1 MPKKPLKKIPKFKT
15 DEEAGRFWLEHDSAD
30 YIDWSKAKRV
40 QLPNLKASGHVVP
53 VAIPDEEYIR
63 LNNLA
68 IERKKSL
75 AETIR
80 HLLIRSMDELRANP
94 SSRL

>member
-1 MPKKPLKKIPKFKT
+1 MGKKPLKKIPKFKN

-40 QLPNLKASGHVVP
+40 ALPNLKLSGHIVP
-53 VAIPDEEYIR
+53 VAIPDDEYSR
-63 LNNLA
+63 LNELA
-68 IERKKSL
+68 AERKKSL

-80 HLLIRSMDELRANP
+80 QLLVRGMDELRADP
-94 SSRL
+94 SAHL

>member
-1 MPKKPLKKIPKFKT
+1 MPKKPLKKIPKFKN

-40 QLPNLKASGHVVP
+40 QLPNLKVSGHVVP
-53 VAIPDEEYIR
+53 VPIPDEEYSR
-63 LNNLA
+63 LNELA
-68 IERKKSL
+68 AERKKSL

-80 HLLIRSMDELRANP
+80 GLLAHGLDELRANP
-94 SSRL
+94 STRL